1 MAKGQPETELI
12 AGHGGLDPSIALG
25 FRLAIV
31 EGAAARSWESTSA
44 RCTIGSQEGNDLV
57 VEDPTVS
64 RFHCEIV
71 LDSAGSH
78 VRDLGSS
85 NGTVVDGVRITGAFL
100 RSGSLIKVGAVTLR
114 FDFVG
119 HVSRLPV
126 SSRTE
131 FHGLVAQS
139 VAMRMALAF
148 IERAASSEMTV
159 LLEGETGTGK
169 STAAAAIHRGSARA
183 DGPFLTVDCAAIPA
197 NLLES
202 ELFGHERNAFTG
214 AGDRRIGA
222 FEEAHGGTI
231 FLDEIGEVPIDLQ
244 PKLLRVLETRE
255 IRRVGSNQHQRVDV
269 RIVAATNRDLRREV
283 NEGRFRADLYFR
295 LAVLRIE
302 LPPLRARPD
311 DLQAL
316 ALGLLASIGASPR
329 EIALLATPE
338 FYEELRRAA
347 WPGNIRELR
356 NHLERCLVF
365 EEALPV
371 ADAAPSAKTRPDAEP
386 AVNAREP
393 YPIARRRA
401 IDAFERAYVRELLAM
416 HGNKVTAA
424 AAAAGLDRVYLHKLA
439 RRHGLRSA

>member
-1 MAKGQPETELI
+1 MAKGQPETEVI
-12 AGHGGLDPSIALG
+12 VGHGLDPSMALG

-31 EGAAARSWESTSA
+31 EGATPRSWESTSA

-64 RFHCEIV
+64 RFHCEIA
-71 LDSAGSH
+71 LDAAGPH

-85 NGTVVDGVRITGAFL
+85 NGTIVDGVRITGAFL

-131 FHGLVAQS
+131 FHGLVAHS

-148 IERAASSEMTV
+148 IERAAASEMTV

-183 DGPFLTVDCAAIPA
+183 DRPFLTIDCAAIPA

-202 ELFGHERNAFTG
+202 ELFGHEKNAFTG

-255 IRRVGSNQHQRVDV
+255 IRRVGSNKHEKVDV
-269 RIVAATNRDLRREV
+269 RIVAATNRDLRGEV

-302 LPPLRARPD
+302 LPALRARPD
-311 DLQAL
+311 DLPAL
-316 ALGLLASIGASPR
+316 ALGLLSSIGASPR

-338 FYEELRRAA
+338 FHQGLRRAA

-371 ADAAPSAKTRPDAEP
+371 GDDGPSAKTRTEVEP
-386 AVNAREP
+386 VVNAREP
-393 YPIARRRA
+393 YPMARRRA